1 MSQATFS
8 ISGMSCGHCVKAVDK
23 ALAAVDGVTGAQV
36 AIGTATVEF
45 DGTRTSASAIGA
57 AIDEAGYQVT
67 SQR

>member
-1 MSQATFS
+1 MSQTTFS

-23 ALAAVDGVTGAQV
+23 ALAAVAGVTKAEV

-45 DGTRTSASAIGA
+45 DDTQTSASAIGA
-57 AIDEAGYQVT
+57 AIDDAGYQVT